1 MDAIVR
7 VNVKLKAHQEAGL
20 REKDII
26 AALKDA
32 GYVAA
37 ISRDVER
44 EARARLGGATPEGL
58 TPTELLER
66 YFESKGTERKRAE
79 QLIEC
84 AKKILTQETK
94 SA

>member
-1 MDAIVR
+1 VR

-20 REKDII
+20 REKDIA

-32 GYVAA
+32 GYIAA

-58 TPTELLER
+58 APIELLER
-66 YFESKGTERKRAE
+66 YFESKGTQPEQAK

-84 AKKILTQETK
+84 AKKIIAHEAE